1 MTPHRTGESADKQP
15 HTAEPI
21 KPPVTQQLSLPGLPS
36 VRPGSGIGK
45 AGKFPASWEKY
56 REFCSLG
63 VLGPSK
69 CIEWLSNFKAVL
81 GNSLSV
87 RTGNFLRLNRELDRV
102 IREYSGRL
110 GKSRFCQVLCMP
122 KASDNQKMLILYIF
136 RHFLMSL
143 PTCNTF
149 TSVLMPQI
157 CGRRKFLKGQEPA
170 GLR

>member
-1 MTPHRTGESADKQP
+1 
-15 HTAEPI
+15 
-21 KPPVTQQLSLPGLPS
+21 
-36 VRPGSGIGK
+36 
-45 AGKFPASWEKY
+45 
-56 REFCSLG
+56 LG

-69 CIEWLSNFKAVL
+69 CIEWLSNFNAVL

-136 RHFLMSL
+136 RHFF
-143 PTCNTF
+143 NEF
-149 TSVLMPQI
+149 TD
-157 CGRRKFLKGQEPA
+157 LKYLHIRTHA
-170 GLR
+170 TNMW